1 MAAGVVWEGITT
13 GVSYKRRPRRK
24 LVNLDTTDYGIL
36 GRLSQTT
43 FTSASITALSMGL
56 LWKEAGRPL
65 SDSD

>member
-43 FTSASITALSMGL
+43 FTSVPIEVSSPNLAHIH
-56 LWKEAGRPL
+56 
-65 SDSD
+65 